1 MEKKIQTIATLS
13 TASFSV
19 HLDEVL
25 LRDGKPG
32 KRIKMDHPEAAAI
45 IPFATD
51 HEILMVR
58 QFRYA
63 LGRETLEIPA
73 GKRDPGESLEACV
86 KRELLEETGYEA
98 GKIAF
103 LLSFAP
109 ALGYSNEQIHIYAG
123 HMLKKTREDIDERE
137 ISSVE
142 RLGIKEIQRM
152 VEKGLIMDGKTLL
165 GLSITG
171 LIRLR
176 AEAPF
181 RGPLRL

>member
-45 IPFATD
+45 VPFVAD

-73 GKRDPGESLEACV
+73 GKRDPGESVDACV

-98 GKIAF
+98 GKVAF
-103 LLSFAP
+103 VVAFAP
-109 ALGYSNEQIHIYAG
+109 ALGYSNEIIHIYAG
-123 HMLKKTREDIDERE
+123 HQLRKTRNDIDERE
-137 ISSVE
+137 IASVE
-142 RLGIKEIQRM
+142 VLGLKEIRRM
-152 VEKGLIMDGKTLL
+152 VEKGLIIDGKTLL

-171 LIRLR
+171 LITSGAAAR
-176 AEAPF
+176 
-181 RGPLRL
+181 

>member
-1 MEKKIQTIATLS
+1 MEKKIQTIGTLN

-45 IPFATD
+45 IPFVAD
-51 HEILMVR
+51 DEILMVR

-73 GKRDPGESLEACV
+73 GKLDPGERLEACV

-103 LLSFAP
+103 IVTFAP
-109 ALGYSNEQIHIYAG
+109 AIGYSNELIHIYSG
-123 HMLKKTREDIDERE
+123 HQLRKTQEDIDERE

-142 RLGIKEIQRM
+142 RLGLREIQGM
-152 VEKGLIMDGKTLL
+152 IEKGLIIDGKTLL
-165 GLSITG
+165 GLCLTG
-171 LIRLR
+171 LITLGSK
-176 AEAPF
+176 PPV
-181 RGPLRL
+181 GSLRL